1 MTGQSRGFAFIEFI
15 SVEEATKALKRS
27 VGLRIENQPV
37 RIAYSRRDHLFET
50 PPVPQAGFP
59 LLFLLYIFEPR
70 QNNYLYTL
78 PVVYECRKLPRSH
91 QLCYICILVNTNSL
105 LKVVPPV
112 PAVPRGPPPTSKYHY
127 RVIKLTCY

>member
-50 PPVPQAGFP
+50 PPIPLAGFY
-59 LLFLLYIFEPR
+59 F
-70 QNNYLYTL
+70 
-78 PVVYECRKLPRSH
+78 
-91 QLCYICILVNTNSL
+91 
-105 LKVVPPV
+105 
-112 PAVPRGPPPTSKYHY
+112 
-127 RVIKLTCY
+127 